1 MHFTA
6 TVDTDIGTAKSVNQ
20 DSALIKHA
28 AVMGKEIIMAI
39 VCDGIGGLDKGE
51 LASAAVVRGFSKW
64 FDEEPPYEL
73 KEFNIHAVADKW
85 KKILKELNKEIA
97 DYGKRSGVV
106 LGTTFTGVLFAEDR
120 YLAVNVGDT
129 RLYRLDSSIRQLTTD
144 HTFTAREVKCG
155 RMSMQ
160 QAEKDK
166 RRSLLLQ
173 CIGAAGTVEPEV
185 IFGNIEEGVYLLCS
199 DGFRNRISKDEI
211 YEALRP
217 GKLINKR
224 TMHKSCRYLID
235 KAKSRNERDNITA
248 LLIKADWQG
257 SKQNSDRDRNRYRR
271 EI

>member
-6 TVDTDIGTAKSVNQ
+6 TADTDVGTAKSANQ

-28 AVMGKEIIMAI
+28 AAKGKEILMAMI
-39 VCDGIGGLDKGE
+39 CDGIGGLDKGE
-51 LASAAVVRGFSKW
+51 LASAAVVKGFSKW
-64 FDEEPPYEL
+64 FDEELPYEL
-73 KEFNIHAVADKW
+73 KDFDMQAVADKW
-85 KKILKELNKEIA
+85 KKILKGLNKRIA
-97 DYGKRSGVV
+97 DYGKRSGIM

-120 YLAVNVGDT
+120 YLAVHVGDT

-185 IFGNIEEGVYLLCS
+185 ICGNTEEGVYLLCS

-211 YEALRP
+211 YEMLRP
-217 GKLINKR
+217 GKLINKK
-224 TMHKSCRYLID
+224 TMHKNCRYLID
-235 KAKSRNERDNITA
+235 KAKSRNEKDNITA
-248 LLIKADWQG
+248 LLIKADW
-257 SKQNSDRDRNRYRR
+257 
-271 EI
+271 

>member
-28 AVMGKEIIMAI
+28 AAKGKEILMAMI
-39 VCDGIGGLDKGE
+39 CDGVGGLDKGE

-64 FDEEPPYEL
+64 FDEELPYEL
-73 KEFNIHAVADKW
+73 KNLDMQAAADKW
-85 KKILKELNKEIA
+85 KKILKGLNKRIA
-97 DYGKRSGVV
+97 DYGKRSGIM

-160 QAEKDK
+160 QAENDK

-173 CIGAAGTVEPEV
+173 CIGAAGIVEPEV
-185 IFGNIEEGVYLLCS
+185 IFGNVEEGVYLLCS

-211 YEALRP
+211 HEALRP

-248 LLIKADWQG
+248 LLIKADW
-257 SKQNSDRDRNRYRR
+257 
-271 EI
+271 

>member
-1 MHFTA
+1 MYFTA